1 MKLKF
6 ERLNVSNQD
15 DTYDKEIEKA
25 LVTSQF
31 EERCNNCGKYGHK
44 KQDCKGNGNNDKS
57 KDNTGKNG
65 HFNGTYNYCNKF
77 RHKQA
82 DCYRKQRNEQVDSN
96 GTCNNCNNF
105 GHKQEYCR

>member
-31 EERCNNCGKYGHK
+31 KRRFNNCRKCGHK
-44 KQDCKGNGNNDKS
+44 KQDCRINGNNEKS
-57 KDNTGKNG
+57 NDNTGNKG
-65 HFNGTYNYCNKF
+65 HF
-77 RHKQA
+77 
-82 DCYRKQRNEQVDSN
+82 
-96 GTCNNCNNF
+96 
-105 GHKQEYCR
+105 